1 MISSALMWLFFNF
14 LTIVILAFYSMMEM
28 ACVSFNKVR
37 LNYYVSKGDKRAIW
51 LNYLLNHPFRLFG
64 TTLIGV
70 NVAMFAGSEC
80 SREFHSAIGINPDW
94 APLSQVILVV
104 ILGELAP
111 MFAARHYAEHV
122 AMLGIPLIYLSAKI
136 MSPLLWITGMITQ
149 LLNKI
154 LGNKKQ
160 NSEIFLNQE
169 ELQTILKEH
178 SEEGIVGAES
188 EEFNKV
194 TTHIFQLRQ
203 KEAYQVDTPIQNIP
217 RLSSNATIGEM
228 RLMLKNI
235 EHSYVA
241 IYYKDIRNIVGIAFP
256 RDLIRIPD
264 SKRIRDYAR
273 PPWFVTQHTKISQIL
288 HQFKQNN
295 HNVAIMLD
303 KHGKALGVITLEDVL
318 KEIFGEETF
327 EPVVK
332 MNKFFIARTFPGDML
347 VKEFNQEF
355 GVVLDKKGDQTLSE
369 LFQRELGHHPSEDES
384 VVVGAFELTAKETSL
399 LDVISITI
407 NTRSF

>member
-1 MISSALMWLFFNF
+1 MISSALWWLILNLF
-14 LTIVILAFYSMMEM
+14 TIVVLAFYSMMEM

-37 LNYYVSKGDKRAIW
+37 LNYYVSKGNKRAIW

-80 SREFHSAIGINPDW
+80 SREFHTAMGINPDF
-94 APLSQVILVV
+94 APLTQVILVV
-104 ILGELAP
+104 IFGELAP

-122 AMLGIPLIYLSAKI
+122 AMLGVPLVYFSARV
-136 MSPLLWITGMITQ
+136 MAPLLWIAGLITQ
-149 LLNKI
+149 LSNKV
-154 LGNKKQ
+154 LGYKKQ
-160 NSEIFLNQE
+160 NSEIFLSQE
-169 ELQTILKEH
+169 ELQTILEEH
-178 SEEGIVGAES
+178 SEEGLAGGET
-188 EEFNKV
+188 EDFNKV

-217 RLSSNATIGEM
+217 RLPSNATVGEM
-228 RLMLKNI
+228 RLLLKHV

-264 SKRIRDYAR
+264 TRRIRDHAR

-295 HNVAIMLD
+295 QSVAIMLD
-303 KHGKALGVITLEDVL
+303 KHGKAMGVITLEDVL
-318 KEIFGEETF
+318 EEIFGEETH
-327 EPVVK
+327 EPEVK
-332 MNKFFIARTFPGDML
+332 KKQLFIARTFPGDML

-355 GVVLDKKGDQTLSE
+355 GVILDKKGDQTLSE
-369 LFQRELGHHPSEDES
+369 LFQREIGHHPAEGES
-384 VVVGAFELTAKETSL
+384 VIIGAFELTAKETSL
-399 LDVISITI
+399 LDVTSITI
-407 NTRSF
+407 NTRDV